1 MQGHCVLTLAYQVY
15 QARVKTLCNKY
26 LFVFVYVHFMD
37 KKTKKKK
44 EVKQNPEL
52 IRFSKAQQEQTDTLT

>member
-1 MQGHCVLTLAYQVY
+1 MSI
-15 QARVKTLCNKY
+15 LCLK
-26 LFVFVYVHFMD
+26 

>member
-1 MQGHCVLTLAYQVY
+1 MSILWT
-15 QARVKTLCNKY
+15 KNP
-26 LFVFVYVHFMD
+26 
-37 KKTKKKK
+37 KKKK